1 MILTKMRSRSS
12 FPLQQQASQPL
23 YMRKIQNEE
32 LIRIKPDNYAESKKL
47 QVTIVLDNVRSLNN
61 IGSVFRTGDG
71 FRIEKVV
78 LCGIS
83 TCPPHRDIYKTALG
97 AEKVIP
103 WDYYENADD
112 AITALRNE
120 GKYIISVEQVE
131 NATMLSDLNLDGK
144 APIALVFGHE
154 IKGVAQSVVNMSDEC
169 IEIPQYGTKHSFNIS
184 VSVGIVLW
192 EVSKSLKQHS

>member
-1 MILTKMRSRSS
+1 
-12 FPLQQQASQPL
+12 
-23 YMRKIQNEE
+23 MRKIQNEE
-32 LIRIKPDNYAESKKL
+32 LIRINPEDYPESKKL

-71 FRIEKVV
+71 FRIEKIV

-97 AEKVIP
+97 AEKVVP
-103 WDYYENADD
+103 WEYYENAVD
-112 AITALRNE
+112 AIRALKNE
-120 GKYIISVEQVE
+120 GKYILSVEQVE
-131 NATMLSDLNLDGK
+131 NSTMLSNLSLEEK
-144 APIALVFGHE
+144 APVALVFGHE
-154 IKGVAQSVVNMSDEC
+154 IKGVAQSVIDMSDEC